1 MMMNIKKL
9 TCVLLSCAIT
19 FSNVSVVK
27 ATETDNAEPVV
38 SDVEEVGDDVVIED
52 DDKPYLALGE
62 NLIKE
67 QRRKVLDLMGI
78 EEENLSDYDVVYV
91 NNKEEHEYLGSYI
104 SSSEI
109 GTKSLSSVVITQA
122 PKGAGLSISAY
133 NINYCTIGMYKNA
146 CATAGVEN
154 ANIIVA
160 APFSISGTAA
170 LVGIFKAYQEMTGE
184 EISNEVIDVAMDE
197 LVTTGELN
205 ESIDADPQQ
214 VEALIADLKNQ
225 LESLDSED
233 DIKEAV
239 LDTARKYNVE
249 LSDSDLSKLT
259 QLLQKLK
266 DTDIDWDSIA
276 DQASDWADKLKDLD
290 LDIDIDTDNLW
301 DKICEFFKNL
311 LESLKN
317 LFGK

>member
-1 MMMNIKKL
+1 MMNIKKL

>member
-1 MMMNIKKL
+1 M
-9 TCVLLSCAIT
+9 
-19 FSNVSVVK
+19 
-27 ATETDNAEPVV
+27 
-38 SDVEEVGDDVVIED
+38 
-52 DDKPYLALGE
+52 
-62 NLIKE
+62 
-67 QRRKVLDLMGI
+67 
-78 EEENLSDYDVVYV
+78 
-91 NNKEEHEYLGSYI
+91 
-104 SSSEI
+104 
-109 GTKSLSSVVITQA
+109 
-122 PKGAGLSISAY
+122 
-133 NINYCTIGMYKNA
+133 
-146 CATAGVEN
+146 
-154 ANIIVA
+154 
-160 APFSISGTAA
+160 
-170 LVGIFKAYQEMTGE
+170 
-184 EISNEVIDVAMDE
+184 
-197 LVTTGELN
+197 
-205 ESIDADPQQ
+205 
-214 VEALIADLKNQ
+214 KNQ

>member
-1 MMMNIKKL
+1 MMNIKKL

-38 SDVEEVGDDVVIED
+38 SDVEEVGDDVVSED

-62 NLIKE
+62 NLTKE